1 MTLYL
6 PIAEMSVSVLIYLAL
21 GAAVGFLS
29 GLFGI
34 GGGFLLTPLLTF
46 LGVPPAVAVAT
57 SSAHVLASSVSGAVT
72 HYQRNNVDVKM
83 GFVMLAGGLVGT
95 FIGVEAVHLLRKAGL
110 FELTVSLS
118 YVTFLGVVGTL
129 ILIEGVNA
137 WRHAHKTGAAH
148 SLRKSGQH
156 SWIDGLPL
164 KIRFHRSKLYISTVP
179 PVIIGMFVS
188 FMSAI
193 MGIGGG
199 FILIPAMIYLLRMP
213 TGVVVGT
220 SLFQIVFVAAFAIIL
235 HAVQNQTVDIV
246 LAAILITGGVVGAQ
260 FGTAASERLRNEH
273 LRILLGVVVL
283 IVATRMA
290 VDLVTTPGDLY
301 SIGSLTGVS

>member
-1 MTLYL
+1 M
-6 PIAEMSVSVLIYLAL
+6 
-21 GAAVGFLS
+21 
-29 GLFGI
+29 
-34 GGGFLLTPLLTF
+34 
-46 LGVPPAVAVAT
+46 
-57 SSAHVLASSVSGAVT
+57 T

-95 FIGVEAVHLLRKAGL
+95 FIGVEAVRLLRKAGL

-137 WRHAHKTGAAH
+137 WRHAQKTGAAR

-164 KIRFHRSKLYISTVP
+164 KMRFHRSKLYISAVP

-199 FILIPAMIYLLRMP
+199 FVLIPAMIYLLRMP

-235 HAVQNQTVDIV
+235 HAVQNKTVDVV
-246 LAAILITGGVVGAQ
+246 LAAILIAGGVVGAQ
-260 FGTAASERLRNEH
+260 FGTAAGEKLRERAFAHSAWHRRADRRGPNGRRSRDDTGRSLFDRVADGRSVMRRN
-273 LRILLGVVVL
+273 VCAVL
-283 IVATRMA
+283 ISDAEPHECGFGRTRERKRR
-290 VDLVTTPGDLY
+290 G
-301 SIGSLTGVS
+301 